1 MSKLSFLPL
10 IPLVLTLVSRGLA
23 EDQYPLSPDGFR
35 PPAVPLIAHDP
46 YFSIWSMADHLTDDL
61 TRHWTKAPMPLTGL
75 VRVDDQTYRLIG
87 PEPKAVA
94 AMPQVQVDVRP
105 TRTIYTFETPA
116 VRLELTFLTLAVP
129 YNLDMLSSPVTYLMW
144 RVENRDQ
151 RLHEVAVYFGA
162 AAHLAVHS
170 PDQQVVWSR
179 EESGPIKSLKIG
191 TQEQSILQHGGM
203 THGSTG
209 DTFTWRP
216 VRRRG
221 YWPAVLRMYW
231 PRHFSKPGLFRK
243 AMTHASPAGP
253 MIRHRLWL

>member
-1 MSKLSFLPL
+1 MSKLSFPL
-10 IPLVLTLVSRGLA
+10 LILLVLTLVPRGLA
-23 EDQYPLSPDGFR
+23 EDRYPLSPDGFR

-46 YFSIWSMADHLTDDL
+46 YFSIWSMADRLTDDV

-87 PEPKAVA
+87 PEPNAVA

-116 VRLELTFLTLAVP
+116 VRVELTFLTLAVP

-144 RVENRDQ
+144 HVESRDQ
-151 RLHEVAVYFGA
+151 RPHEVAVYLGA

-170 PDQQVVWSR
+170 PNQQVVWSR
-179 EESGPIKSLKIG
+179 EESGPIKALKIG
-191 TQEQSILQHGGM
+191 TQEQPVLQRRGDERAL
-203 THGSTG
+203 TG

-216 VRRRG
+216 ARRRAC
-221 YWPAVLRMYW
+221 WPAGAAD
-231 PRHFSKPGLFRK
+231 GLVQTFLK
-243 AMTHASPAGP
+243 TGTIPQSDDHGSPAS
-253 MIRHRLWL
+253 